1 MGIKR
6 KEMVEC
12 WRGKR
17 TRELI
22 EKVIYVRSW
31 IKLNPTNQTLRK
43 TRPRLKVIN
52 KIGRKMFYRRTLR
65 LRNLC
70 QVVR

>member
-17 TRELI
+17 TREL
-22 EKVIYVRSW
+22 KRSW